1 MKKLLGF
8 IGVLILSYW
17 MIRPLLSTG
26 YFPMHDD
33 TQVAR
38 VVEMGRALRE
48 GQFPV
53 RWVGD
58 LGYGYGYPIFNFYGP
73 LPYYVGGLFYALGF
87 SGLVATKMMMA
98 LGLIAAGITMYIA
111 VTDLVGISGGV
122 LAAALYMYAPYH
134 AVDAYVRGAVG
145 EYWAL
150 IFLPLIFWGF
160 KRRNFLIGAAGVAGL
175 ILSHTILGYAGL
187 VFVALAYAVS
197 GMRKEALLSI
207 LLGLGLSAFFWFP
220 ALTEMRYT
228 NVASQV
234 SATSDYHDHFVCIG
248 QLWNSV
254 WGYGGSAKGC
264 LDGFAFKIGKLHL
277 ILGLIALLGV
287 FMKRRYVVIAGLAV
301 FLLSVF
307 FMLPVSRPVWE
318 TLPLFAYVQY
328 PWRFL
333 AFAIFGISLM
343 GAGITVLISN
353 RYLRWAAVFVSI
365 GVLLFIEAKHF
376 TPQYIYDR
384 NPSDFETAED
394 LRWRVSKISDEYLP
408 GAVTRPTESSQYI
421 RDTIPGSDGYTVQ
434 TVENRN
440 TYKKFEFRSGW
451 DNEVTV
457 NVADF
462 PGWRYMVNEFTVR
475 PQLSNGLPR
484 LTVPS
489 GLTVVQMW
497 FTDTPVRTA
506 GNIVSLASVA
516 VCLYI
521 YDRKNKKNIS

>member
-1 MKKLLGF
+1 
-8 IGVLILSYW
+8 
-17 MIRPLLSTG
+17 
-26 YFPMHDD
+26 
-33 TQVAR
+33 
-38 VVEMGRALRE
+38 
-48 GQFPV
+48 
-53 RWVGD
+53 
-58 LGYGYGYPIFNFYGP
+58 
-73 LPYYVGGLFYALGF
+73 
-87 SGLVATKMMMA
+87 
-98 LGLIAAGITMYIA
+98 
-111 VTDLVGISGGV
+111 
-122 LAAALYMYAPYH
+122 
-134 AVDAYVRGAVG
+134 
-145 EYWAL
+145 
-150 IFLPLIFWGF
+150 
-160 KRRNFLIGAAGVAGL
+160 
-175 ILSHTILGYAGL
+175 
-187 VFVALAYAVS
+187 
-197 GMRKEALLSI
+197 MRKEALLSI
-207 LLGLGLSAFFWFP
+207 LLGLGVSAFFWFP